1 MHAAATNPGLAT
13 ETLGGAFRRLGPA
26 LHAHALAILADPAAA
41 EDVVQD
47 AFVRVWPR
55 RERLTEHEQLDGYL
69 FKAVRNLALDQQRRG
84 VRAARRILSVTP
96 AAPLAAADGPDVE
109 RIDEALRGLPPEQ
122 REVVVL
128 RVHLGLSFAEVAE
141 RTDTP
146 LGTVH
151 SRWRYAMTRLRERLS
166 PLDPSRLPRSLP
178 RSLPASEERA

>member
-1 MHAAATNPGLAT
+1 MHAALSPTDRV

-26 LHAHALAILADPAAA
+26 LYAQALAIVADPATA

-47 AFVRVWPR
+47 AFVRVWRR
-55 RERLTEHEQLDGYL
+55 RERLADLATIDGYL
-69 FKAVRNLALDQQRRG
+69 FTAVRHLALDEQRRG
-84 VRAARRILSVTP
+84 ERATRRV
-96 AAPLAAADGPDVE
+96 LAAAPSPAPGGDGPDVE

-141 RTDTP
+141 RIGAP

-151 SRWRYAMTRLRERLS
+151 SRYRYAMTRLRERLS
-166 PLDPSRLPRSLP
+166 PLAADR
-178 RSLPASEERA
+178 EEIS